1 MRRLRPYIWV
11 PEQHIARISLPCN
24 YWVNSLLNKAFR
36 SSTVMVKALGLQL
49 SVVQTLTVNDWR
61 DENPLESSFG
71 MIWLI

>member
-1 MRRLRPYIWV
+1 
-11 PEQHIARISLPCN
+11 
-24 YWVNSLLNKAFR
+24 
-36 SSTVMVKALGLQL
+36 MVKALGLQL